1 MDYTISEE
9 SFTSLEQSWWQI
21 LPYCTSNHV
30 FFTPQWQRAWWQVF
44 GSESQLRLLSV
55 RQGTETVAVIPL
67 RQDEGRITFIGGSDV
82 CDYMDF
88 IVRRGQEAAVFSR
101 LVDYLENVRWDSI
114 ELESLLPDSLALGQ
128 LALFFRQMGYPVEV
142 TSEDVSPELIL
153 PSSWEDYLS
162 LLKRK
167 DRQELGRKQRRLDR
181 ANSVRFYTVTEREQL
196 LRELPHFFE
205 LFSFSR
211 GEKANFMTGQ
221 RKEFFATVTYS
232 LAEGEQVQLSFL
244 EVDGVRAASVLCF
257 DYNNE
262 IYLYNSGYD
271 PAYASLSVSLLL
283 KVFCIRQGILKGRR
297 RFDFLRGSESYK
309 YHLGGREVPVYRCR
323 ISRSGHDARR

>member
-1 MDYTISEE
+1 MDCTISEE
-9 SFTSLEQSWWQI
+9 SFASLEQSWWQI

-30 FFTPQWQRAWWQVF
+30 FFTPQWQKAWWQVF
-44 GSESQLRLLSV
+44 GGESHLRLLLV

-67 RQDEGRITFIGGSDV
+67 RQDGGRMAFIGGSDV

-88 IVRRGQEAAVFSR
+88 VVRQGPEAAVFSR
-101 LVDYLENVRWDSI
+101 LVDYLEKVRWDSI
-114 ELESLLPDSLALGQ
+114 ELESLLPNSLTLGQ
-128 LALFFRQMGYPVEV
+128 LAPLFRQRGYSVEV
-142 TSEDVSPELIL
+142 TSEDVSPELVL
-153 PSSWEDYLS
+153 PSSWEDYLA

-181 ANSVRFYTVTEREQL
+181 ENSVRFYTVTEKEQL
-196 LRELPHFFE
+196 LRELPHFFK

-221 RKEFFATVTYS
+221 RKEFFETVTHS
-232 LAEGEQVQLSFL
+232 LADRGYVQLVFL
-244 EVDGVRAASVLCF
+244 ELGGVRAASVLCF

-283 KVFCIRQGILKGRR
+283 KAFCIRQGILKGRR
-297 RFDFLRGSESYK
+297 RFDFLRGGESYK

-323 ISRSGHDARR
+323 ISRGGHDARR